1 MFIYI
6 NIYLE
11 IYIIFRLRIH
21 ITDDDKYI
29 IYIRLAFM
37 FSQLNLRGEFRDI
50 ILVNIIILS

>member
-29 IYIRLAFM
+29 FYIRLAFM
-37 FSQLNLRGEFRDI
+37 FSQL
-50 ILVNIIILS
+50 